1 MRYVTLVGMI
11 FITFLLFACGSSKK
25 AQEME
30 GVSAE
35 ELFQKGN
42 DELASGKYQEAI
54 DTYNLLLDRFPTTD
68 LHIDVQLKLA
78 EANGKMDKFEEQM
91 DILLRLLR
99 ENIIPDRVPQ
109 IYVQLGKFYERA
121 AQFNPGTVTTDTMD
135 YKKAIEYY
143 EKAIVYKDS
152 DDKTAKSEA
161 LYRKALTEA
170 KIGLSAQAAEDYRT
184 VTVKYPNEVFSL
196 LAQIKLQNPQ
206 DTSELAVDEASLSAY
221 RQQLGLS
228 GEQIE
233 TEEAPAEKPSGA
245 EENLFAPAEQDTSSQ
260 E

>member
-30 GVSAE
+30 GVTAE

-42 DELASGKYQEAI
+42 SEMASGKYQDAVN
-54 DTYNLLLDRFPTTD
+54 TYNLILDRFPSTD

-78 EANGKMDKFEEQM
+78 EANGELDNFEEQM

-121 AQFNPGTVTTDTMD
+121 AQFNPGTVTTDT
-135 YKKAIEYY
+135 
-143 EKAIVYKDS
+143 
-152 DDKTAKSEA
+152 
-161 LYRKALTEA
+161 
-170 KIGLSAQAAEDYRT
+170 
-184 VTVKYPNEVFSL
+184 
-196 LAQIKLQNPQ
+196 
-206 DTSELAVDEASLSAY
+206 
-221 RQQLGLS
+221 
-228 GEQIE
+228 
-233 TEEAPAEKPSGA
+233 
-245 EENLFAPAEQDTSSQ
+245 
-260 E
+260 

>member
-30 GVSAE
+30 GVTAE

-42 DELASGKYQEAI
+42 NELAGGKYQEAI
-54 DTYNLLLDRFPTTD
+54 NTYNLLLDRFPTTD
-68 LHIDVQLKLA
+68 LHVDVQIKLA
-78 EANGKMDKFEEQM
+78 EANGKMDNFEEQM

-99 ENIIPDRVPQ
+99 ENIIPDRVSQ

-121 AQFNPGTVTTDTMD
+121 AQFNPGTVTNDTMD

-143 EKAIVYKDS
+143 DKALNYKDS
-152 DDKTAKSEA
+152 EDQTAKSEA

-170 KIGLSAQAAEDYRT
+170 KIGLSAKAAEDYRT
-184 VTVKYPNEVFSL
+184 VTVKYPNEIFSL
-196 LAQIKLQNPQ
+196 LAQVKLQNPQ
-206 DTSELAVDEASLSAY
+206 DTSELAMDEASLNAY
-221 RQQLGLS
+221 RQQVGLS
-228 GEQIE
+228 AGG
-233 TEEAPAEKPSGA
+233 TEGTPSDKTSESEDKLFTPAQ
-245 EENLFAPAEQDTSSQ
+245 QDTSSQ